1 MTLMKVTQHAGLTL
15 VYDTDD
21 VEDYAVSM
29 PHDVHDLP
37 PTATGWARRELGQAH
52 LTLRID
58 FKPGKRALWVRDEDA
73 QDG

>member
-1 MTLMKVTQHAGLTL
+1 MTRMSVATHGDFML

-21 VEDYAVSM
+21 VEHCSFST

-37 PTATGWARRELGQAH
+37 PTATGWARRGLGQAH
-52 LTLRID
+52 LTLRVD
-58 FKPGKRALWVRDEDA
+58 FKPGKRAMWVRSEDA

>member
-1 MTLMKVTQHAGLTL
+1 MTRMSVATHGNFAL

-21 VEDYAVSM
+21 VEDCSFAT

-37 PTATGWARRELGQAH
+37 PTATGAARHELGQAH

-58 FKPGKRALWVRDEDA
+58 FKPGKRAMWVKAEDSSP
-73 QDG
+73 

>member
-1 MTLMKVTQHAGLTL
+1 MTRMNVAKHAGLTL

-21 VEDYAVSM
+21 VEDYAVST

-37 PTATGWARRELGQAH
+37 PTATGAARHELGQAH
-52 LTLRID
+52 LTLHVD

-73 QDG
+73 PA